1 MRNRTGLAVLPI
13 AITVISMLHAPSS
26 RFANPL
32 DVHVRGEVL
41 RLQAHFDSV
50 DAEMRARGTSRL
62 TREQRASRSQL
73 IEWLRDY
80 RSAATFPLN
89 DGGSSGP
96 VPIFRDSRGVLCAM
110 AYLIHRS
117 GRADLVDDISANR
130 NTAYVAQLADDARL
144 IAWLDSTGLTAA
156 EAARIQPAYNP
167 PPSPSERESGVS
179 GNYALASLAL
189 SGGAMATLGVNMI
202 SPNRTS
208 GVLGMI
214 AGTFALSNGL
224 ARLDE
229 SHPTRQLAAMNTAIG
244 AVSIAVALRGILAAP
259 RSSHRSAARSQV
271 RFADVRVAPTTI
283 ASLGR
288 PQLGVALS
296 ASF

>member
-1 MRNRTGLAVLPI
+1 MRNRTRLAVLPV
-13 AITVISMLHAPSS
+13 AITLISMLHAPSS
-26 RFANPL
+26 RLANPL

-50 DAEMRARGTSRL
+50 GAEMRARGTLRL

-89 DGGSSGP
+89 DGVSSGP

-117 GRADLVDDISANR
+117 GRTDLVDDISANR
-130 NTAYVAQLADDARL
+130 NTAYVAELADDARL
-144 IAWLDSTGLTAA
+144 IAWLDSTGLTVA

-167 PPSPSERESGVS
+167 PPPTSERESGVS
-179 GNYALASLAL
+179 GGYAAASLAL
-189 SGGAMATLGVNMI
+189 SGGAIAGIAVNAV
-202 SPNRTS
+202 SPSRMS
-208 GVLGMI
+208 GIFGMI
-214 AGTFALSNGL
+214 AGTVALMNGVS
-224 ARLDE
+224 RLDE
-229 SHPTRQLAAMNTAIG
+229 AHDTRRLAAMNTAIG
-244 AVSIAVALRGILAAP
+244 ALSMGVAFRGIFAP
-259 RSSHRSAARSQV
+259 RSSHQSIARSEG
-271 RFADVRVAPTTI
+271 RLADVTLWPTTV

-288 PQLGVALS
+288 PQLGLALR
-296 ASF
+296 ARF

>member
-62 TREQRASRSQL
+62 TRKQRVSRSQL

-89 DGGSSGP
+89 DGVSSGA

-144 IAWLDSTGLTAA
+144 IAWLDSTGVTVA

-167 PPSPSERESGVS
+167 PPPDERASEVS
-179 GNYALASLAL
+179 GDYALASLAL
-189 SGGAMATLGVNMI
+189 SGAAMATMGVNVI
-202 SPNRTS
+202 SPSRIS
-208 GVLGMI
+208 GVIGMI
-214 AGTFALSNGL
+214 AGTFALSNGV

-244 AVSIAVALRGILAAP
+244 AVSIGVALRAILAAP

-296 ASF
+296 ARF

>member
-1 MRNRTGLAVLPI
+1 MPNRTRLAVLPI

-32 DVHVRGEVL
+32 DVHARGEVL

-50 DAEMRARGTSRL
+50 DAEMQARGISHLTS
-62 TREQRASRSQL
+62 EQRASRSQL

-89 DGGSSGP
+89 DGVSSGP

-130 NTAYVAQLADDARL
+130 NTAYVAELADDARL
-144 IAWLDSTGLTAA
+144 IAWLDSTGLTVA
-156 EAARIQPAYNP
+156 EAARIQRAYNP
-167 PPSPSERESGVS
+167 PPQPERASDVS

-189 SGGAMATLGVNMI
+189 SGGAMATLGVNII
-202 SPNRTS
+202 SPSRLS

-214 AGTFALSNGL
+214 AGTFALSNGV

-229 SHPTRQLAAMNTAIG
+229 AHSTRQLAAMNTAIG

-259 RSSHRSAARSQV
+259 RSSHRSAARSQG
-271 RFADVRVAPTTI
+271 RFADVRIAPTTI
-283 ASLGR
+283 ASLGSQR
-288 PQLGVALS
+288 LGLVLRAR
-296 ASF
+296 F